1 MRTLLQLQYF
11 AVIAVLFLSG
21 CSQSLNAPVKY
32 YQFEQSI
39 KPMQRKSTDTAAQL
53 RVSTVSLRGALNNRG
68 IAMKMDNNQVNA
80 ANYHLW
86 SEAPDQ
92 MLTASAHQTLFT
104 ELGNWMVIKGL
115 PVITDKDQQ
124 SYYELEYEL
133 HHFNGDNQGN
143 ADISG
148 LWRLYYTSFENG
160 RSLKAIHYF
169 SEVNPLIGDDYEGLV
184 ESLEQSWQN
193 INQQVATTLSVLSH
207 E

>member
-1 MRTLLQLQYF
+1 MRTFLRIQF
-11 AVIAVLFLSG
+11 FTVIGVVLLSG

-39 KPMQRKSTDTAAQL
+39 KPMQRSSTNTSAQL
-53 RVSTVSLRGALNNRG
+53 RINTVSLRGALNNRG

-104 ELGNWMVIKGL
+104 TLDNWMVVKGL

-160 RSLKAIHYF
+160 RSLKTIHYF
-169 SEVNPLIGDDYEGLV
+169 SEVNPLTGDDYEGLV
-184 ESLEQSWQN
+184 ETLEQNWQN
-193 INQQVATTLSVLSH
+193 INQQVATTLSVLIQ